1 MGTHGSIS
9 KCQTNKVFKHQLFF
23 LFGKSIF
30 RRGTR
35 AKCLACEISTSDLF
49 YLAEASAEN
58 ALPTKYMTLGPTF
71 YLFSVLSPRI
81 CFCFVN
87 QYFLAGSAAFFEIL
101 RLAVSKHDLKASG
114 TFFRKFACD
123 LGFAGTVFMGLL
135 PPEGD

>member
-1 MGTHGSIS
+1 MIS
-9 KCQTNKVFKHQLFF
+9 LISYYPFII
-23 LFGKSIF
+23 FGKNTF
-30 RRGTR
+30 RRGAR
-35 AKCLACEISTSDLF
+35 GKCLACEILNIEF
-49 YLAEASAEN
+49 LYLWEASAEN
-58 ALPTKYMTLGPTF
+58 ALPTKYMTLGPKL

-87 QYFLAGSAAFFEIL
+87 PYFLAGPAAFFEIL

-123 LGFAGTVFMGLL
+123 LGFASTVFIGLL